1 MAILCDTAMVP
12 VRDSAELWV
21 DVVSE
26 LFVPLEC
33 VPHHGATFH
42 GRLRAGSLGPI
53 RMCAMEVS
61 PHTVKRTP
69 RLAANTRGDQYKL
82 SLVLGG
88 EALIVQDTREAV
100 LGPGDFAI
108 YDCSRPYT
116 FVTNDPFAMLACV
129 LPRDI
134 IGFSPDRVSEITA
147 TRIPGGSGIGWA
159 MAPFLKRLADM
170 AVRDEVPPDE
180 HRVVESVVDL
190 VGSLCASVMNEDAGP
205 CAHSRAEL
213 VLRIRAYIDAHLGEA
228 DLTPTRIASA
238 HFISKRYLHK
248 LFEAEGISVSRCIRE
263 RRLERCRSAL
273 IDDRWRDETVTSIGM
288 RWGFT
293 DAAHFSRLF
302 RETYGCTPTE
312 YRRRDLPAAS

>member
-1 MAILCDTAMVP
+1 MAILCDTATVS

-21 DVVSE
+21 DVVSD

-33 VPHHGATFH
+33 VPHRGAAFH

-88 EALIVQDTREAV
+88 EALVVQDTREAV

-116 FVTNDPFAMLACV
+116 FVTNDSFGMLACV

-147 TRIPGGSGIGWA
+147 TRIPGGNGIGWA

-170 AVRDEVPPDE
+170 AVRDELPPDQ

-190 VGSLCASVMNEDAGP
+190 VGSLCASVMNEDVGP

-213 VLRIRAYIDAHLGEA
+213 VLRIRAYIDSHLGDP
-228 DLTPTRIASA
+228 DLTPTRIAA
-238 HFISKRYLHK
+238 THFISKRYLHK
-248 LFEAEGISVSRCIRE
+248 LFEAEGISVSRWIRE
-263 RRLERCRSAL
+263 RRLECCRSAL
-273 IDDRWRDETVTSIGM
+273 VDGRWRDETVTSIGM

-312 YRRRDLPAAS
+312 YRRRDLPAA